1 MAFDPNKPYVP
12 ALTHQLKWN
21 AGKNQYNDKRDRNG
35 QVMRDAAGN
44 PVPGNKPMAYSLFI
58 PRESMLELA
67 MWLQQKHAA
76 TTDWKQTEVRK
87 YDPTTRQGYD
97 EVVEGIYLRGKGGGQ
112 DGYLKN
118 PDGTNVL
125 DEEGNPLKDPEE
137 NWAKG
142 EIHLPQVEG
151 WEPTK
156 GNCGQKS
163 TATVTPVT
171 PATTGACEMPPPPT
185 GACSMPSV
193 APATA
198 NPFG

>member
-1 MAFDPNKPYVP
+1 MAFDPNKPYVA

-21 AGKNQYNDKRDRNG
+21 AGKNKYNHKRDRSG

-44 PVPGNKPMAYSLFI
+44 PIPGNKPMKFDLFI
-58 PRESMLELA
+58 PRESILELA

-87 YDPTTRQGYD
+87 YDKTTRQYYN
-97 EVVEGIYLRGKGGGQ
+97 EVVEGFYLSGKGIGE

-125 DEEGNPLKDPEE
+125 DEQGNPMTDSEE
-137 NWAKG
+137 NWAAG
-142 EIHLPQVEG
+142 EIHPPQVEG
-151 WEPTK
+151 YADTK
-156 GNCGQKS
+156 GMFGQ
-163 TATVTPVT
+163 AEVLPVA
-171 PATTGACEMPPPPT
+171 PPTTGACEMPPPAT
-185 GACSMPSV
+185 EACSMPSAPAV